1 MATPTVVS
9 LFSGAGGL
17 DLGFKLAGFELL
29 WANDIDSDAV
39 ETYRENIGDHILLG
53 DVSDISVD
61 EIPECDVLIGGFP
74 CQGFSQANTHK
85 VEHDERNQLYRQY
98 LRVLEA
104 KRPKIFVAENVRGI
118 LSLEG
123 GSAIRKIVSDF
134 EVAGYQVQYRLLN
147 SADYGVPQTRRR
159 VIIVG
164 VREDIDREFAYPA
177 PTHSAN
183 GEKGLRRWVSMREA
197 LADVPDPDGPDA
209 DLVPNNVYSR
219 YKVVA
224 RNYTGHRLS
233 DPEKPSPTILARG
246 NGGGGVCA
254 IPHYD
259 GQRRLSVH
267 ESALIQSFPADYR
280 FYGALNSC
288 YRQVGNA
295 VPVRM
300 AKAIAES
307 VKKVLS

>member
-123 GSAIRKIVSDF
+123 GV
-134 EVAGYQVQYRLLN
+134 GYQEN
-147 SADYGVPQTRRR
+147 SFGFRSSWLSSP
-159 VIIVG
+159 I
-164 VREDIDREFAYPA
+164 PA
-177 PTHSAN
+177 A
-183 GEKGLRRWVSMREA
+183 
-197 LADVPDPDGPDA
+197 
-209 DLVPNNVYSR
+209 
-219 YKVVA
+219 
-224 RNYTGHRLS
+224 
-233 DPEKPSPTILARG
+233 
-246 NGGGGVCA
+246 
-254 IPHYD
+254 
-259 GQRRLSVH
+259 
-267 ESALIQSFPADYR
+267 
-280 FYGALNSC
+280 
-288 YRQVGNA
+288 
-295 VPVRM
+295 
-300 AKAIAES
+300 
-307 VKKVLS
+307 